1 MMENLKYLN
10 CPWCPAQSFKKNEQW
25 VLISQSTGMTL
36 AEYKCPAN
44 HSFYIE
50 AEDTNFNYGF
60 NKENS
65 CE

>member
-1 MMENLKYLN
+1 MENETPSYLT
-10 CPWCPAQSFKKNEQW
+10 CPWCNAQAYRSVHLTLGDVSLRKYVCPAQHVSFI
-25 VLISQSTGMTL
+25 L
-36 AEYKCPAN
+36 
-44 HSFYIE
+44 

>member
-1 MMENLKYLN
+1 MIEDNPTHLN
-10 CPWCPAQSFKKNEQW
+10 CPYCPAQAFPSVRLVMDDLSMRKY
-25 VLISQSTGMTL
+25 V
-36 AEYKCPAN
+36 CPAQ
-44 HSFYIE
+44 HVSFIL